1 MFEPF
6 GSEVYNISNNL
17 EQQQKE
23 AVNELAII

>member
-1 MFEPF
+1 MFETF

-23 AVNELAII
+23 AVNELANI